1 MRKANIF
8 KNLKAS
14 LGLCLVL
21 AMLLCTLTG
30 CTPNPK
36 NFSTTKITITLDESF
51 TQRSA
56 AGYELYVASE
66 DVSFTAREE
75 TMEQLELAGYE
86 IISLQDYANEIHA
99 LNAAQG
105 VALNQR
111 ANYYYFTTSQT
122 ANGAKYSYIHCI
134 FEGDNSFWVCQFVF
148 KSKDYNRL
156 SEDVLAWADTIEIT
170 K

>member
-1 MRKANIF
+1 MMRNNITKSF
-8 KNLKAS
+8 KAS
-14 LGLCLVL
+14 LVLCLVL
-21 AMLLCTLTG
+21 TMLMCTLTG
-30 CTPNPK
+30 CSPNPM
-36 NFSTTKITITLDESF
+36 NFSTPKISITLNESF
-51 TQRSA
+51 TQRKASN
-56 AGYELYVASE
+56 YELYAASE

-86 IISLQDYANEIHA
+86 IISLQDYAKEIHS

-111 ANYYYFTTSQT
+111 DNYYYFTTSQT

-148 KSKDYNRL
+148 KSKDYERL
-156 SEDVLAWADTIEIT
+156 SENVLAWADTIEIA

>member
-1 MRKANIF
+1 MRKSNTF
-8 KNLKAS
+8 KKFKAS
-14 LGLCLVL
+14 LVLGLVL
-21 AMLLCTLTG
+21 VILVCTLTG

-56 AGYELYVASE
+56 TSYELYISSE

-86 IISLQDYANEIHA
+86 IISLQDYAKEIHS
-99 LNAAQG
+99 LNAAEG
-105 VALNQR
+105 VSLNQR
-111 ANYYYFTTSQT
+111 DDYYYFTTSQT

-148 KSKDYNRL
+148 KSKDYKRL
-156 SEDVLAWADTIEIT
+156 SEDVLAWADSIEIT